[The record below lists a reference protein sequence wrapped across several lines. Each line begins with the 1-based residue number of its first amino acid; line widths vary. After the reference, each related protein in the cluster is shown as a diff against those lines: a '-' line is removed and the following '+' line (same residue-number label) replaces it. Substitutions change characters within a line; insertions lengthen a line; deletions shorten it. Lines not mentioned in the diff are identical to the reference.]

1 MVMPLA
7 LVQEGEKVEI
17 VDFIKAGRV
26 LFCRLRDI
34 GISLGKV
41 VEVLSN
47 QGRGPIL
54 LKIDESRVA
63 IGRGMAMKIL
73 IRRIQ

>member
-1 MVMPLA
+1 MPLA

-17 VDFIKAGRV
+17 VDFIKAGRA

-34 GISLGKV
+34 GIFPGKV

-47 QGRGPIL
+47 QERGPIL